1 MIRLKGDKEYKV
13 LCDAAE
19 KTESEINNIVL
30 RVLKEDHQYGFG
42 DYINA
47 DPPTIDG
54 RSLRDVLITSS
65 RRVPVM
71 YVAYVLSQ
79 LGIHQLFTCEEYD
92 SLCDLVFTYNK

>member
-19 KTESEINNIVL
+19 KTESEINDIVL
-30 RVLKEDHQYGFG
+30 RVLKEDYQYGFG
-42 DYINA
+42 AYISA
-47 DPPTIDG
+47 DPPTIEG

-71 YVAYVLSQ
+71 YVTYILSQ
-79 LGIHQLFTCEEYD
+79 LGIHHHFTCEEYD

>member
-13 LCDAAE
+13 LCGAAE
-19 KTESEINNIVL
+19 KTESEINDIVL
-30 RVLKEDHQYGFG
+30 RVLKEDPRYGFG
-42 DYINA
+42 DYISA

-71 YVAYVLSQ
+71 YVTYVLSQ
-79 LGIHQLFTCEEYD
+79 LGIHHHFTCEEYD

>member
-1 MIRLKGDKEYKV
+1 MIKLKGDKEYEV

-19 KTESEINNIVL
+19 KTESEINDIVL

-47 DPPTIDG
+47 NPRTIEG

-71 YVAYVLSQ
+71 YVTYVLSQ
-79 LGIHQLFTCEEYD
+79 LGIHHHFTCEEYD
-92 SLCDLVFTYNK
+92 SLCDLVFTFN